1 MFTMLVMV
9 KIFNVFIAVIYQA
22 KNILS
27 FRSLKAYQEKLT
39 EAQEQA
45 IVKGFKRLSA
55 RYYRSLIYG

>member
-9 KIFNVFIAVIYQA
+9 KISNVFIAVVYQA

-27 FRSLKAYQEKLT
+27 FRSLKAYQEKPT

-45 IVKGFKRLSA
+45 IVKGLRDYPLDTIA
-55 RYYRSLIYG
+55 R